1 MSKATKKATLRA
13 IPKQTSKPRFDP
25 LKGEPDEVPILISV
39 LQEIE
44 KLAGSLDS
52 ALVLLES
59 STLDNMHIAR
69 DVFQPISEQ
78 FQMIFSSEW
87 PDLQAIRDN
96 MEKTGVDIR
105 G

>member
-1 MSKATKKATLRA
+1 MAKRKSNLSAV
-13 IPKQTSKPRFDP
+13 PKQTTRPRFDP
-25 LKGEPDEVPILISV
+25 FKRDLDEVPILISV

-44 KLAGSLDS
+44 RLAGSLDS
-52 ALVLLES
+52 ALVLFES
-59 STLDNMHIAR
+59 STLDNMHIAH
-69 DVFQPISEQ
+69 DVFRPISEQ